1 MMRGEA
7 GPKIVQIETRYV
19 QTDADNFKDVVQS
32 FTGKN
37 SSTDWIMEGRFANIA
52 AAAAAAGGEAR
63 GSTTAVKPEELEAS
77 KTNHVANETSLVLP
91 SMQIINNNMF
101 VGDLDR
107 LLLELPDL
115 PPIEME
121 ETIPWL

>member
-77 KTNHVANETSLVLP
+77 KTNHGANETSLVLP

-107 LLLELPDL
+107 LLLELP
-115 PPIEME
+115 PIEME

>member
-52 AAAAAAGGEAR
+52 AAAAAGGEAR

-77 KTNHVANETSLVLP
+77 KTNHGANETSLVLP

-107 LLLELPDL
+107 LLLELP
-115 PPIEME
+115 PIEME